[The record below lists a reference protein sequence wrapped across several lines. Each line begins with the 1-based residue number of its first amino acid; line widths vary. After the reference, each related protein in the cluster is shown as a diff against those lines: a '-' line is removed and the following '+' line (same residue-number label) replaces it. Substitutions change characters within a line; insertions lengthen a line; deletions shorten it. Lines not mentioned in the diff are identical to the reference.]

1 MKAPTLEP
9 TPGGFRVRLRVGS
22 GQRLRVTIPLTD
34 ERSASHRATQ
44 LHAMAQALVRAK
56 QTAKARL
63 VLEQAAAAPTEAGF
77 KSIAA
82 VAAELCRRAGA
93 PEESPRSLT
102 FRELGEQWVSGEL
115 ARRFP
120 DHVKVKRERSTDDD
134 RLRLTRLCATIGDV
148 PLVAFRIED
157 AERAMAALPG
167 GRRPATRRHY
177 GQIIA
182 RILKLAVYPLRIIPS
197 SPIPEGF
204 LPKLGLRPAFSFLY
218 PSEDAQLLACAD
230 VPLEMRLLY
239 GFLAR
244 EGCRLSEALALRWRD
259 FDLTRGIVSIG
270 RTKTDNGRSW
280 ALGEGVAEALSSSR
294 GEAKD
299 EALVFPPVNVDRAA
313 DGFRAHLLAAHV
325 DRPELHE
332 RTDTRR
338 PIRAHDLR
346 ATFITLSL
354 ANGRTEAWVMDRTGH
369 TTSAMLNRYRRAAR
383 FATEVGLGPLKP
395 LNEALGVGQKVGQGS
410 GNEDDTNTT
419 KGELNQML
427 DTHTERVA
435 RVGLELCR
443 RTVKNAGRR
452 AADVSG
458 WLRRTSRTPPGWHPR
473 SAARGRRNRPAQ
485 SFWPA
490 ETVLSAREGG
500 AGAATGCSGRGRP
513 RSGQEAAGRMPLRA
527 RERMRA
533 ARGGPA
539 LAARRWAWRRGAGRC
554 RPRAQGSGADGPE
567 AANRR

>member
-1 MKAPTLEP
+1 MKAPALEP

-22 GQRLRVTIPLTD
+22 GQRLRVTIPLMD
-34 ERSASHRATQ
+34 ERSASHRAEQ
-44 LHAMAQALVRAK
+44 LQEMAKALVAAQ

-63 VLEQAAAAPTEAGF
+63 VLEQAAAATTEAGF

-82 VAAELCRRAGA
+82 VAAELCRRGGA
-93 PEESPRSLT
+93 VEESPRSLT
-102 FRELGEQWVSGEL
+102 FRELGEQWVSGDL
-115 ARRFP
+115 ALRYP
-120 DHVKVKRERSTDDD
+120 DHVKTKRERSVDDD
-134 RLRLTRLCATIGDV
+134 RLRLARLCETIGDV

-157 AERAMAALPG
+157 AERAMAALPAG
-167 GRRPATRRHY
+167 LRPATRRHY

-197 SPIPEGF
+197 SPIPDGF

-218 PSEDAQLLACAD
+218 PGEDAQLLACAD

-280 ALGEGVAEALSSSR
+280 AMGEGVTAALASCR
-294 GEAKD
+294 GEAAAD
-299 EALVFPPVNVDRAA
+299 ALVFPPVNVDRAA
-313 DGFRAHLLAAHV
+313 DGFRAHLLAANV
-325 DRPELHE
+325 DRAELHE

-410 GNEDDTNTT
+410 GNDDGSDTT
-419 KGELNQML
+419 KTEENQML
-427 DTHTERVA
+427 ERHAQPVA

-443 RTVKNAGRR
+443 RTVKNAGRP
-452 AADVSG
+452 AADVSAFPRQA
-458 WLRRTSRTPPGWHPR
+458 RRTPQPWEPPSARHGSRH
-473 SAARGRRNRPAQ
+473 RRRQNP
-485 SFWPA
+485 WPA
-490 ETVLSAREGG
+490 ETGPQARQGG
-500 AGAATGCSGRGRP
+500 AGAATVCSKPPHRP
-513 RSGQEAAGRMPLRA
+513 RHAARKAWLQGCCEGPRPTRGAPAPAAGRRGRQQRRRRQRA
-527 RERMRA
+527 V
-533 ARGGPA
+533 G
-539 LAARRWAWRRGAGRC
+539 C
-554 RPRAQGSGADGPE
+554 RP
-567 AANRR
+567 